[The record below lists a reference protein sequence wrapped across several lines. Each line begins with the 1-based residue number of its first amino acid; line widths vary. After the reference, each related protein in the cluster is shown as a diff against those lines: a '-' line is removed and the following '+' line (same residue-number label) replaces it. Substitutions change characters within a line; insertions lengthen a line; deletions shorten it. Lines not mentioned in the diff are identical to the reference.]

1 MNNFKTLAKEYIDLF
16 RQKNLIGLKNLFDQN
31 IKLIDWEN
39 EIEGVNDLIKLNRK
53 LFKEFEYIDINIL
66 NIVSEKNLVFIE
78 LRIELDKKVFLKV
91 VDIIKF
97 SKDNKIISIKAYK
110 AQNKTYKL
118 YGLVFDLLEDRI
130 MY

>member
-16 RQKNLIGLKNLFDQN
+16 KQKNLIGLKNLFDQN

-110 AQNKTYKL
+110 A
-118 YGLVFDLLEDRI
+118 
-130 MY
+130 